1 MIRSRM
7 LCIICVMVMLV
18 LAWIAQGC
26 GGGGAGGVRP
36 EAGKGAVT
44 GRMVDI
50 TSGHGIGNM
59 QVTIG
64 GRTAT
69 SDADPNNSVADGTFT
84 VMNIT
89 PGTYPIQVAETAL
102 FVLPP
107 GPPMYVTVQA
117 DTTYTLAGPIY
128 IIDPNYLPPGS

>member
-1 MIRSRM
+1 MIRSRR
-7 LCIICVMVMLV
+7 LCGIYVIVMLV

-26 GGGGAGGVRP
+26 GGGAGGVRP
-36 EAGKGAVT
+36 ETGKGAVT
-44 GRMVDI
+44 GRIVDI
-50 TSGHGIGNM
+50 TSGQGIGNM
-59 QVTIG
+59 QITIG
-64 GRTAT
+64 GRTAI

-89 PGTYPIQVAETAL
+89 PGTYPIQVTETEL
-102 FVLPP
+102 FVLLP

-117 DTTYTLAGPIY
+117 DTTHTLAGPIY